1 MERRDGFVFFDENY
15 AARIKRRTAALFC
28 CLLLVPA
35 ALVVFM
41 FLAPGFRE
49 VFLLLALAA
58 AAADAVLVLANGLC
72 YAERFCFEVT
82 PSTLRVCG
90 GLCCRKLCVLRYADV
105 DRVRVRRYFGKEKV
119 GADVSE
125 YRGGGTSAVRFLSE
139 KEAFYDV
146 RLCCGSGRYDLKHLS
161 QEKAAAVLSYFEEKN
176 DERAFTRGK

>member
-82 PSTLRVCG
+82 PSTLRVCAAISAKKKWARTFRNIG
-90 GLCCRKLCVLRYADV
+90 AAALRRCASFRK
-105 DRVRVRRYFGKEKV
+105 RRRSMTC
-119 GADVSE
+119 A
-125 YRGGGTSAVRFLSE
+125 SAVVPE
-139 KEAFYDV
+139 DM
-146 RLCCGSGRYDLKHLS
+146 
-161 QEKAAAVLSYFEEKN
+161 
-176 DERAFTRGK
+176 T